1 MTVTLAA
8 WCIPLAVSLALF
20 AWALLTPA
28 NGTWDFAP
36 VFRLVGAVVG
46 SLFAWLVWAL
56 VR

>member
-8 WCIPLAVSLALF
+8 WCIPLAVTLALF
-20 AWALLTPA
+20 AWAFLTPER
-28 NGTWDFAP
+28 GSFDFAP

-46 SLFAWLVWAL
+46 SLVAWLVWAL

>member
-20 AWALLTPA
+20 AWALLTPK
-28 NGTWDFAP
+28 NGRWDFAP
-36 VFRLVGAVVG
+36 VFRLVGSVVG
-46 SLFAWLVWAL
+46 SLVAWLVWAL